1 MVSERFFTDIN
12 DGTACQLTNVCLMPL
27 VPIRRVAMSVSVGLA
42 TTEME
47 GALEL
52 DALVSQ

>member
-1 MVSERFFTDIN
+1 MPV
-12 DGTACQLTNVCLMPL
+12 VCLMPL

-42 TTEME
+42 TAEME

>member
-1 MVSERFFTDIN
+1 MPV
-12 DGTACQLTNVCLMPL
+12 VCLMPL
-27 VPIRRVAMSVSVGLA
+27 VPIRRVAMSAGVGLA

>member
-1 MVSERFFTDIN
+1 MMGLPV
-12 DGTACQLTNVCLMPL
+12 VCLMPL
-27 VPIRRVAMSVSVGLA
+27 VPILKVVISVSVGLA
-42 TTEME
+42 TTEIMGE